1 MYMAEDYNSPQSV
14 YWSLKSFIPLALANG
29 HSFWTSPESAYPVS
43 VDSVK
48 LIPQPT
54 QILCDHVHG
63 AHHFLLSAGQFVA
76 WPMKASQ
83 AKYCKFAY
91 SSSFGFSVP
100 TGSLI
105 QQIVPD
111 NALFLSRDGIETWA
125 GKWKASEARFGTAN
139 ADGETVPVAHVE
151 WRPWGDGQVVV
162 TTSLIPPTTRWPDWH
177 TRIHRIQVKGK
188 TSLESLHL
196 VEGGFAIGR
205 VPAEKKKVLP
215 VFSDGDIEGASIGS
229 EGVYVSQSSALVL
242 SQAGVSGIVS
252 EAVRRR
258 SGESSWS
265 SSGTVASVEHEAMK
279 PDSNTNL
286 LSQRTLVPVA
296 KLGLLDIEAGEEIVL
311 VTRVFAIAAEPSRAQ
326 RDDSA
331 ADGRAGGRIQ
341 WPVRERW
348 LDVPKVQLGGISGER
363 SRDVIA
369 LDV

>member
-1 MYMAEDYNSPQSV
+1 MAEDYNSPQSV
-14 YWSLKSFIPLALANG
+14 YWSLKSFIPLALADG
-29 HSFWTSPESAYPVS
+29 HSFWTSLEPAYPVS
-43 VDSVK
+43 LDSVK
-48 LIPQPT
+48 LISQPT
-54 QILCDHVHG
+54 QILCNHVHG

-125 GKWKASEARFGTAN
+125 GKWTASEARFGTAIV
-139 ADGETVPVAHVE
+139 DEETVPVAQVE

-162 TTSLIPPTTRWPDWH
+162 TTSLIPPTARWPDWH
-177 TRIHRIQVKGK
+177 IRVHRIQIKGN
-188 TSLESLHL
+188 TSLQSLHL

-205 VPAEKKKVLP
+205 VPAGKKKVLP
-215 VFSDGDIEGASIGS
+215 VITDGDIESASIGS
-229 EGVYVSQSSALVL
+229 EGVYVTQSSALVI
-242 SQAGVSGIVS
+242 SQAGASGIVS
-252 EAVRRR
+252 EAVRQR

-265 SSGTVASVEHEAMK
+265 PSGTVASVDHEAMK

-286 LSQRTLVPVA
+286 LTQRTLVPVA
-296 KLGLLDIEAGEEIVL
+296 KLELLDIEPGEEIEL
-311 VTRVFAIAAEPSRAQ
+311 VTRVFAIAAESSRAQ
-326 RDDSA
+326 GADSA
-331 ADGRAGGRIQ
+331 ADRRDGGSVQQRMQ
-341 WPVRERW
+341 ESW
-348 LDVPKVQLGGISGER
+348 LDVPKVQLGGVSGER
-363 SRDVIA
+363 SRDAIA